1 MFDRPGF
8 LSVEGS
14 DVTKLDL
21 SGTVLAT
28 YHFERL
34 IIHDVAITQDQAR
47 MVCVGTMTASMDG
60 LHPSKCRAEKQILGK
75 QWREVR
81 GVELTLTPKCSVQ
94 HGNGKDREVGH
105 SLKIWQFQVRA
116 DMNLVAYRYCTRFVT
131 SP

>member
-21 SGTVLAT
+21 NGTILAT

-75 QWREVR
+75 QRRE
-81 GVELTLTPKCSVQ
+81 
-94 HGNGKDREVGH
+94 
-105 SLKIWQFQVRA
+105 
-116 DMNLVAYRYCTRFVT
+116 
-131 SP
+131 